1 MNTAPRLI
9 VTLIVPSPGAPPRVD
24 IVANA
29 PDVSMHEVAR
39 ALVTA
44 GAAILD
50 RQAPDTIV
58 EAADV
63 VRARQTRADVA
74 ARSPA
79 TGIWKHPSQTD
90 SVWLG
95 TSAVAALRPEAHGW
109 EKMTDV
115 PSDVARPCEV
125 ALAEALNEP
134 GSEALRRL
142 LDSAGQA

>member
-1 MNTAPRLI
+1 MNSVPRLI

-39 ALVTA
+39 AIVTA

-79 TGIWKHPSQTD
+79 TGIWKHSSQPD

-95 TSAVAALRPEAHGW
+95 ATAAAALCPEAHGW
-109 EKMTDV
+109 EKIDV
-115 PSDVARPCEV
+115 PSDVVRPCEV
-125 ALAEALNEP
+125 ALAEALKAP

-142 LDSAGQA
+142 RAAAGQA